1 MKEAGGLEATNW
13 PREHAQKKNALRR
26 ERPRSRPSP
35 SVLEPYFAEQRQPG
49 RPASSPPAMEA
60 PTVVAR
66 LPDHRVVQR
75 LAPPRRPPPAPDE
88 QADAFTSTV
97 CVALTLVVMFALMVT
112 LQIYLVESS
121 TIQDLLGFNM
131 SFNPD
136 TLFVSNATSQPRPP
150 ANASTG
156 TPRNKTAVSLP
167 GRKNASSR
175 RKGRGAGQL
184 GDPPTR
190 GAVRPVESQS
200 TAVAASEEAPTTTTT
215 APASYTLWPDVMY
228 HRYRSVCMYKARRK
242 TRSRAGYNFGI
253 DVFPYHLCTDAV
265 YCCAGINA
273 SDATIKPGDPT
284 TDVFR
289 HGWRKFSQLKSKNA
303 FLRVWIAVGGRE
315 GGEASEEDRGAYSK
329 ITREESL
336 ASLFTA
342 NAVDWLEAQSFDGL
356 LLYWKFP
363 EIHEMN
369 GLIDLLRIMRA
380 SFRRLDHSVG
390 VIVPLDH
397 RLRERFD
404 MRDLVDLMDDYSILV
419 DPTEP
424 VPPTYGKTAL
434 KWTQDVIERYAEVFR
449 ETQYTVRGHRRSG
462 RFQLCYPLDI
472 ASTTYTLY
480 ASDADDNTTDD
491 GVDASGPGQEGRSTR
506 SPGRLA
512 YDELCLRHRWDATQ
526 DRPYCRVVLYGNQ
539 WISHP
544 TPHSLEAFVRALMKV
559 TGSTR
564 CLGIWDPFWDDF
576 AGHCDQGTYPL
587 VQTIFNTERA
597 IEKMTRRTPATKDT
611 GHD

>member
-1 MKEAGGLEATNW
+1 
-13 PREHAQKKNALRR
+13 
-26 ERPRSRPSP
+26 
-35 SVLEPYFAEQRQPG
+35 
-49 RPASSPPAMEA
+49 MEA
-60 PTVVAR
+60 PAAVAG
-66 LPDHRVVQR
+66 LPNHRVVQR
-75 LAPPRRPPPAPDE
+75 LAPPPRPPPAPDE
-88 QADAFTSTV
+88 QADALTSTV

-150 ANASTG
+150 ATANARTQRS
-156 TPRNKTAVSLP
+156 KTTVPSP
-167 GRKNASSR
+167 GRKTASSR
-175 RKGRGAGQL
+175 HKGFGPRQL

-190 GAVRPVESQS
+190 HPAEPHSP
-200 TAVAASEEAPTTTTT
+200 AAEEAPTTAT
-215 APASYTLWPDVMY
+215 PASYTLWPDVMY

-242 TRSRAGYNFGI
+242 TRSRAGRNFGI

-273 SDATIKPGDPT
+273 SDVTIKPGDAT
-284 TDVFR
+284 VDVFR
-289 HGWRKFSQLKSKNA
+289 HGWRKFSQLKSKNS
-303 FLRVWIAVGGRE
+303 FLRVWIAVGGRD

-336 ASLFTA
+336 ASLFVA

-390 VIVPLDH
+390 VVVPLDH
-397 RLRERFD
+397 RLRERYD

-434 KWTQDVIERYAEVFR
+434 KWTQDVVERYAEAFR

-462 RFQLCYPLDI
+462 RFQLCYPLDVT
-472 ASTTYTLY
+472 STSYTLF
-480 ASDADDNTTDD
+480 ATDAEDNTTDE
-491 GVDASGPGQEGRSTR
+491 GVESSGPGQEGRSTR

-526 DRPYCRVVLYGNQ
+526 DRPYCRVALYGNQ

-544 TPHSLEAFVRALMKV
+544 TPLSLEAFVRALMKV
-559 TGSTR
+559 TGGTR

-576 AGHCDQGTYPL
+576 AGHCGQGTYPL

-597 IEKMTRRTPATKDT
+597 IEKVTKHPRATNNTRR
-611 GHD
+611 G